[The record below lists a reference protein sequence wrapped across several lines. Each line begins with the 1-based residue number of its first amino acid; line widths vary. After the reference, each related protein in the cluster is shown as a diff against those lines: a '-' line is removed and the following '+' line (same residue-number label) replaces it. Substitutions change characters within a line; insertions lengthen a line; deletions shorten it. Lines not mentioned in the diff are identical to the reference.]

1 MPIKCRLS
9 TILGEKRM
17 TRSELT
23 KRANVS
29 INTLRPL
36 WNDDWKGINRDT
48 MEKICGALGITPGEL
63 FVWSEE

>member
-1 MPIKCRLS
+1 MGIKCRLS

-48 MEKICGALGITPGEL
+48 MEKICRALGITPGEL
-63 FVWSEE
+63 FIWSEE